1 MTTPIFTII
10 IPFYN
15 SASTIKRLIDS
26 IPVREDIEV
35 FIADDNSR
43 IDENRMLCSLT
54 SERQQ
59 ISILRSE
66 TNLGA
71 GHARNMALEKANGK
85 WLIFADADDYF
96 MPCFNECL
104 NKYANADLD
113 IVFFSATSIYEGSGE
128 ISTRHRAIEN
138 QVNAAQKN
146 KKGAVDDLRFNFYG
160 PVCKFVSRRMIAE
173 NNIRFQETFAFNDA
187 LFSVSV
193 GYYAKKIEICGEP
206 IYCITECP
214 TSTSYTLSENVIT
227 SRIRAIFAVNRF
239 YKNHSI
245 KKFKMPLIPQII
257 YARKLGAKAFFRI
270 LKLSVKLK
278 FQ

>member
-1 MTTPIFTII
+1 MFPKFSII

-15 SASTIKRLIDS
+15 SASTIERLINS
-26 IPVREDIEV
+26 IPARDDVEI
-35 FIADDNSR
+35 FIVDDNSR
-43 IDENRMLCSLT
+43 IEEIQPVFDISLK
-54 SERQQ
+54 RPD
-59 ISILRSE
+59 ISVLRSE

-71 GHARNMALEKANGK
+71 GHARNIALEKAKGN

-104 NKYANADLD
+104 NKYVDADLD
-113 IVFFSATSIYEGSGE
+113 LIFFSATSIYEGSGE

-138 QVNAAQKN
+138 QINAAQKN

-160 PVCKFVSRRMIAE
+160 PVCKFVSRRMVAE

-193 GYYAKKIEICGEP
+193 GYYAKKIKICGEP

-214 TSTSYTLSENVIT
+214 KSISYTLSENVIT